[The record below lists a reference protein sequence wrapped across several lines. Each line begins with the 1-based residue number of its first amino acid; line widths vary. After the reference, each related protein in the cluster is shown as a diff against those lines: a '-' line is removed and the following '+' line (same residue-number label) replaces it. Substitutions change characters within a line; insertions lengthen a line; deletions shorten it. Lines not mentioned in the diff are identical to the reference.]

1 MNLAAKPLSAH
12 KPSHRALAWAIGL
25 SAMLHAG
32 FLTLKWASPATFE
45 RIFETQTLEVVL
57 VNSRSRNAPDT
68 PLALAQVNLA
78 GGGQVPGTTLQSSP
92 FPANAL
98 DQNGQELKQLE
109 KKIEVLKTEQLRL
122 IQQLKQELFQLN
134 SQAPATPSDG
144 TAAENLNER
153 KKQLSSQLAQIEKQS
168 QALQGGPKK
177 RYIGPATQEV
187 SFARYYDKM
196 RRTIET
202 TGTENF
208 PQMAGEKLY
217 GSLTMVITLDVN
229 GKVLNTE
236 IANSSGKPMLDQRAQ
251 AIVRGAA
258 PFDTFTTEMKKQ
270 ADQLVVVSRFN
281 FARDETLETK
291 MLAPE
296 PAAKS
301 GRAPTESRAQ

>member
-1 MNLAAKPLSAH
+1 MNLS
-12 KPSHRALAWAIGL
+12 RAFCRRPYA
-25 SAMLHAG
+25 
-32 FLTLKWASPATFE
+32 
-45 RIFETQTLEVVL
+45 
-57 VNSRSRNAPDT
+57 
-68 PLALAQVNLA
+68 
-78 GGGQVPGTTLQSSP
+78 
-92 FPANAL
+92 ANAL

-109 KKIEVLKTEQLRL
+109 KKIEVLKSEQLRL

-144 TAAENLNER
+144 TAAEQLNER

-217 GSLTMVITLDVN
+217 GSLTMVITLDAS
-229 GKVLNTE
+229 GKVLSTE
-236 IANSSGKPMLDQRAQ
+236 IATSSGKPMLDQRAQ
-251 AIVRGAA
+251 AIVRGAS

-296 PAAKS
+296 SSAKS
-301 GRAPTESRAQ
+301 TGSNSGTRP